1 VPLTPERSIAVDNAL
16 HVYGTP
22 FFIDAHLPL
31 SGDKRSVK
39 FDRLMIAQDTGSA
52 IVGPARADIFWGA
65 GDRAGFLAGRVHHP
79 GNVTMLV
86 PRELDPVTAGARMP
100 LPPVRPQPPVEANAE
115 TRAPRLSAVLWHPAP
130 LRRSTHECSACKT
143 AEAGL
148 DARANQMNGNR
159 FPSRR
164 PELLV
169 FKGGRFSSSTNNS
182 LCKSIRFRDSS
193 SCHPVMIRLT
203 KITTL
208 RGPK

>member
-1 VPLTPERSIAVDNAL
+1 MPLTPERSIAVDNAL

-164 PELLV
+164 PELLA
-169 FKGGRFSSSTNNS
+169 FKGGRFSSS
-182 LCKSIRFRDSS
+182 
-193 SCHPVMIRLT
+193 LT
-203 KITTL
+203 IAFANRSAFATPHLVT
-208 RGPK
+208 R